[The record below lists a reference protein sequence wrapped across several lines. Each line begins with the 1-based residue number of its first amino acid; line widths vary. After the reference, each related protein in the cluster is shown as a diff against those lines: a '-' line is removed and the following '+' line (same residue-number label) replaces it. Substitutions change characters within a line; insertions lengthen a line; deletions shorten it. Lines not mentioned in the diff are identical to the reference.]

1 MGEEVKGG
9 YGLYGKF
16 TVMLTPRIF
25 PNAEGDF
32 ICVCLAAAAFI
43 VAALVESSPEGNDE
57 SDIAETQGRVAK
69 NMQTS

>member
-16 TVMLTPRIF
+16 TPRIF

-32 ICVCLAAAAFI
+32 ICVCLAAAGFI
-43 VAALVESSPEGNDE
+43 AAALVESSPEGNDE